1 MLFTDDESKGS
12 PTPEALRALSRKTH
26 QTLKRV
32 TRNFEQFEFN
42 TIISSL
48 MEMMNEM
55 YRARDNGAVGSAE
68 WREAKEIYLKMLA
81 PVAPHISE
89 ELWADLGNKTSI
101 HTQLWPQVNE
111 DAARDDEITLPIQI
125 NGKIKERLTVP
136 AGTSEEEIKRLV
148 LANPT
153 IQSILE
159 GNTPKKLIV
168 VPGKMISI
176 VL

>member
-55 YRARDNGAVGSAE
+55 YKARDNGAVGSAE
-68 WREAKEIYLKMLA
+68 WRDAKEIYLKMLA
-81 PVAPHISE
+81 PVAPHIS
-89 ELWADLGNKTSI
+89 D
-101 HTQLWPQVNE
+101 E

-125 NGKIKERLTVP
+125 NGKIKERLTVQ
-136 AGTSEEEIKRLV
+136 AGTSEEEIKQLV

-153 IQSILE
+153 IQGILE
-159 GNTPKKLIV
+159 GNMPKKLIV